1 VTAKVYKVLNQIV
14 RCEKPA
20 ILTILANPKKLLIDE
35 IILLVGNRYEA
46 DMIYKVM
53 LKVQCGKNS
62 L

>member
-1 VTAKVYKVLNQIV
+1 
-14 RCEKPA
+14 
-20 ILTILANPKKLLIDE
+20 LTILANPKKLLIDE

-62 L
+62 LQLL